1 MNFRKAKLWDTSKIS
16 KLLIK
21 GFNITSTKEAKNVF
35 LNERKRDTFIV
46 AEDNGKIN
54 GLISWGVRG
63 QPKHQLVRIARI
75 AILDSP
81 KRQEV
86 SEGLLR
92 TATEE
97 ADKFFKKQNLKL
109 RKMFAMVRSTNK
121 KLKSFYK
128 KMGFIQE
135 ATLKDH
141 YYKGDDEYILSLFFE

>member
-1 MNFRKAKLWDTSKIS
+1 
-16 KLLIK
+16 
-21 GFNITSTKEAKNVF
+21 
-35 LNERKRDTFIV
+35 
-46 AEDNGKIN
+46 
-54 GLISWGVRG
+54 
-63 QPKHQLVRIARI
+63 
-75 AILDSP
+75 
-81 KRQEV
+81 
-86 SEGLLR
+86 LR